1 MVMKMIIRK
10 YSDLIKLK
18 TFEERY
24 EYLKIKDRVIQEN
37 RYINQLF
44 YKSDEWLSVRNKVI
58 ERDNACDLGV
68 DGREIN
74 DRVYIHHM
82 NPITKDDIF
91 EKSDFLLNP
100 EYLICVTKTTHE
112 AIHYGNV
119 NLLIRDPIISLS
131 IFSFVVPNLR

>member
-1 MVMKMIIRK
+1 MKMIIRK

-119 NLLIRDPIISLS
+119 NLLIRDPIIRT
-131 IFSFVVPNLR
+131 PNDTCPWKKGGC

>member
-1 MVMKMIIRK
+1 MKMIVRK

-24 EYLKIKDRVIQEN
+24 EYLKINDRVIQED

-44 YKSDEWLSVRNKVI
+44 YKSQEWLSVRNRVI
-58 ERDNACDLGV
+58 ERDNACDLGIC
-68 DGREIN
+68 DRDIR

-82 NPITKDDIF
+82 NPITKEDIF

-100 EYLICVTKTTHE
+100 EYLICVSKTTHE
-112 AIHYGNV
+112 AIHYSNK
-119 NLLIRDPIISLS
+119 NLLIIDPIIRT
-131 IFSFVVPNLR
+131 PNDTCPWKKGGI